1 MWCMHARHAVQVQWV
16 KDGKGKEI
24 LHDNKLAWLAQDH
37 IHSLLFCLPPPCM
50 CTPIHACKKSE
61 WSFFYRIDMKYFCKW
76 HEYFQLTIGVFFFQM
91 SRLFFQLTKRIILQ
105 MSCLHF
111 NWQRWFFFQC
121 KSILIKLTSGV
132 FFYRISGVVFP
143 QMSCVF

>member
-16 KDGKGKEI
+16 KDGKGKAI

-37 IHSLLFCLPPPCM
+37 IHSLLFCLLPPCM

-61 WSFFYRIDMKYFCKW
+61 WSFFYRFDMKYFCKW
-76 HEYFQLTIGVFFFQM
+76 HEYFQLTIGVFFLNVTSIFPIDQKDYPSNVM
-91 SRLFFQLTKRIILQ
+91 STFQLTKMI
-105 MSCLHF
+105 
-111 NWQRWFFFQC
+111 FFFQC